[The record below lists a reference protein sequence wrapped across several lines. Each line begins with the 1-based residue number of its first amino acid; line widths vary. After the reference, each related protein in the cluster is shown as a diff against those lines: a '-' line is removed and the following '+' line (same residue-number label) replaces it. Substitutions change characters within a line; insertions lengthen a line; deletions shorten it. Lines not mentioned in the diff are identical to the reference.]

1 MQWIGQAGMTA
12 TSGAESD
19 PVLRARGEVM
29 VHRAQ
34 AAEALYREALQT
46 QPDHA
51 EALNFVAMCE
61 LGRGEFDS
69 AREHLERAVQID
81 PEEANFR
88 KNLGI
93 VQLALG
99 HAQHAIDTFDQVIAM
114 DPKELSA
121 PLHRAVALERLG
133 STYDATAAYYHAI
146 ATAQAAFRW
155 RNRNTTPP
163 ALQPVVRHAIDY
175 IQHHQQQIFM
185 ELMQPVRAQ
194 YGAAALARVEHGL
207 AIYLKHA
214 AAPNP
219 DPRQRCAFFQIPD
232 LSAEPVLDAAH
243 MPGMVTLTAAG
254 DTWLAELDAAA
265 AQRSGEP
272 YFGTH
277 DLSLLREQRVLDGD
291 AGAQLAAWFL
301 YRDGDREPAAPQHWP
316 RTLAAVESLPQR
328 VQVENLGP
336 NVYFATL
343 APGTHILPS
352 HGLTN
357 ARVNVEIPLRVD
369 GRCVRSIAGHE
380 ETWRPG
386 TCVAYDGSF
395 THELWNHGPG
405 PCTALVLDAWH
416 PELSAAERAALPLLF
431 EGISRFHLAAG
442 VEPPFGN

>member
-1 MQWIGQAGMTA
+1 MQSIGQAGMTT

-19 PVLRARGEVM
+19 PILRARGEVM

-34 AAEALYREALQT
+34 AAEALYRKALET
-46 QPDHA
+46 QPDNA

-69 AREHLERAVQID
+69 AREHLEKAVHID

-93 VQLALG
+93 LQLALG
-99 HAQHAIDTFDQVIAM
+99 HAQDAIDTFDQVIAM

-121 PLHRAVALERLG
+121 PLHRAAALEQLG

-146 ATAQAAFRW
+146 ATAQAAFSW

-163 ALQPVVRHAIDY
+163 VLQPVVRHAIDY
-175 IQHHQQQIFM
+175 IQRNQQQIFM

-194 YGAAALARVEHGL
+194 YGAAALARVEQGL

-214 AAPNP
+214 AAQYP
-219 DPRQRCAFFQIPD
+219 DPRQSCAFFYIPG
-232 LSAEPVLDAAH
+232 LSAEPMLDAAH
-243 MPGMVTLTAAG
+243 MPGMAALATAG
-254 DTWLAELDAAA
+254 DTWLAELDTAAA
-265 AQRSGEP
+265 EQLGEP

-277 DLSLLREQRVLDGD
+277 DLALLREQGVLDGD
-291 AGAQLAAWFL
+291 TGARLTAWFL
-301 YRDGDREPAAPQHWP
+301 YRNGDREPAARQHLP
-316 RTLAAVESLPQR
+316 RSLAAVESLPQR

-352 HGLTN
+352 CGITN
-357 ARVNVEIPLRVD
+357 ARVNVEIPLQVD
-369 GRCVRSIAGHE
+369 GRCVRSVAGHE
-380 ETWRPG
+380 ETWRMG
-386 TCVAYDGSF
+386 ACVAYDGSF
-395 THELWNHGPG
+395 AHELWNHGPG

-431 EGISRFHLAAG
+431 EGISQFHMAAG